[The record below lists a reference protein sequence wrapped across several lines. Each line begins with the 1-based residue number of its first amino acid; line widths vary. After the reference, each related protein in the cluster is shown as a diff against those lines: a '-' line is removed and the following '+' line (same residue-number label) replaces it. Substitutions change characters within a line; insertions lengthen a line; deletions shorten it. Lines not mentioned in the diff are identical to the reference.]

1 MKWIKKIFTGENNDI
16 PVSDLS
22 LRVAEIESRIA
33 TLKRGLEQSEK
44 SSMGSPTLSQP
55 LVDKTPQQSQPVNV
69 EQTTKEAE
77 MMELKSK
84 LLGKKS

>member
-1 MKWIKKIFTGENNDI
+1 MKWIKKLFAGENNDI
-16 PVSDLS
+16 PTSDLS
-22 LRVAEIESRIA
+22 LRVAEIKSRIA

-69 EQTTKEAE
+69 ERSSKEAE
-77 MMELKSK
+77 MMALKAK
-84 LLGKKS
+84 LLGKKL